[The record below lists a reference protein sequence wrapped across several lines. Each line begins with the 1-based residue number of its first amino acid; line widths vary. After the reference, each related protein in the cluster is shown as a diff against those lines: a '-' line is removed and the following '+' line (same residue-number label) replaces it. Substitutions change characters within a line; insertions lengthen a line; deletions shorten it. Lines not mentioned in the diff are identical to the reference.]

1 MAQCVCPGL
10 FTGLKFNLN
19 SEDRAFIIEDI
30 INFNFDLDNQ
40 KILGNHKIVIQELI
54 QFKLRFNHKT
64 LGSKIENKLDIILG
78 NRF

>member
-10 FTGLKFNLN
+10 FTGLKFSLN

-54 QFKLRFNHKT
+54 QFKLRFSHKT